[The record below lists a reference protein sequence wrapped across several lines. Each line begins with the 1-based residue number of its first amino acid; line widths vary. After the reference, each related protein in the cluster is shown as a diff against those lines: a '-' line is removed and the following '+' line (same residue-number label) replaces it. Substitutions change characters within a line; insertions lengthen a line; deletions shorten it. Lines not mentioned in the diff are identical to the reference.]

1 MLVLL
6 RDLVSFVSSLAS
18 HRRYGTVVAATN
30 LAARLVCIDL
40 VNLALFPCQDPDPR
54 ASSRSIAPC
63 SPSDRDTPNRRCSSC
78 YRSER
83 RVASS
88 SSSSSS
94 SRFTFVS
101 QFPRSVHFLALCRF
115 NASVFIAASV
125 KTTIVQVFTY
135 ISPKWRT
142 IRRAFSPIRER
153 SCRNV
158 RMRGAAFLGTIRT
171 VRGTFLRTLVFV
183 FLATF
188 LWLQI
193 HVISLTGRNSAG
205 QASSNETL
213 FSLVPQELHRFL
225 KDRRNGSSTSA
236 LGNASA
242 ETLTDFEI
250 AEIRRNIER
259 ANAEQRVY
267 NEESFGP
274 LATDAPVIVI
284 QVHTR
289 LTYLRHL
296 IVSLAQAKGIEQ
308 TLLVFSH
315 DVWHPDINYLVQ
327 SVDFCRVMQIFY
339 PHSIQSHPRSFP
351 GEDPNDCPRN
361 IRKEQALALGC
372 VNAKHPDLYGHYR
385 EAKFTQTKHHWWWK
399 ANRVF
404 DQLAITRNHTGMV
417 LFLEE
422 DHYVAEDFI
431 HVLRLMERTC
441 KHSCERCNVLSL
453 GTYLKTYNYFADFS
467 RKAEVIPWISSKH
480 NMGMAFNRVT
490 WNKLRK
496 CASQFCSYDDY
507 NWDWSLQHIAQT
519 CMPPSK
525 GAGIAPRTESGLIT
539 MMMRAPRVFHIG
551 ECGVHH
557 KKTNCESTTV
567 IAKVQNVLQAARNHL
582 FPTQLTLTVA
592 GTAKKTKLRK
602 GNGGWGDTRDHRLCW
617 NITVYPDLLL
627 P

>member
-1 MLVLL
+1 
-6 RDLVSFVSSLAS
+6 
-18 HRRYGTVVAATN
+18 
-30 LAARLVCIDL
+30 
-40 VNLALFPCQDPDPR
+40 
-54 ASSRSIAPC
+54 
-63 SPSDRDTPNRRCSSC
+63 
-78 YRSER
+78 
-83 RVASS
+83 
-88 SSSSSS
+88 
-94 SRFTFVS
+94 
-101 QFPRSVHFLALCRF
+101 
-115 NASVFIAASV
+115 
-125 KTTIVQVFTY
+125 
-135 ISPKWRT
+135 
-142 IRRAFSPIRER
+142 
-153 SCRNV
+153 
-158 RMRGAAFLGTIRT
+158 MRGVAFLGTVRSA
-171 VRGTFLRTLVFV
+171 RGTFLRTLVFV

-188 LWLQI
+188 LWLQL
-193 HVISLTGRNSAG
+193 HVISLTGRDSAG

-225 KDRRNGSSTSA
+225 KDRRNGSSST
-236 LGNASA
+236 LTNAST
-242 ETLTDFEI
+242 ETLTEFEI

-274 LATDAPVIVI
+274 LANDAPVIVI

-339 PHSIQSHPRSFP
+339 PHSIQTHPRTFP

-361 IRKEQALALGC
+361 IRKEQALNLGC
-372 VNAKHPDLYGHYR
+372 INAKHPDLYGHYR

-404 DQLAITRNHTGMV
+404 DQLSITRNHTGIV

-422 DHYVAEDFI
+422 DHYVAEDFL

-441 KHSCERCNVLSL
+441 KHSCKRCNVLSL

-467 RKAEVIPWISSKH
+467 RKFLGVNSALQKELLRGLKRWEASARQQSAKAEDIIGTSDSGRINNGIPSSSSNSGSGSSSTGSSSNSTPTGASNSKNSSVSGNVIVSNTGAAAILPIARNAQIVQSASAWAFQLLPELYNHYQKAEVIPWISSKH

-496 CASQFCSYDDY
+496 CAAQFCSYDDY

-525 GAGIAPRTESGLIT
+525 GPGIAPRTESGLIT

-557 KKTNCESTTV
+557 KKTNCESTAV
-567 IAKVQNVLQAARNHL
+567 IAKVQNVLKAARDHL

-617 NITVYPDLLL
+617 NITVYPDLVL

>member
-1 MLVLL
+1 
-6 RDLVSFVSSLAS
+6 
-18 HRRYGTVVAATN
+18 
-30 LAARLVCIDL
+30 
-40 VNLALFPCQDPDPR
+40 
-54 ASSRSIAPC
+54 
-63 SPSDRDTPNRRCSSC
+63 
-78 YRSER
+78 
-83 RVASS
+83 
-88 SSSSSS
+88 
-94 SRFTFVS
+94 
-101 QFPRSVHFLALCRF
+101 
-115 NASVFIAASV
+115 
-125 KTTIVQVFTY
+125 
-135 ISPKWRT
+135 
-142 IRRAFSPIRER
+142 
-153 SCRNV
+153 
-158 RMRGAAFLGTIRT
+158 MRGSSFLGTIRS
-171 VRGTFLRTLVFV
+171 VRGTFLRMLVFV

-188 LWLQI
+188 LWLQL
-193 HVISLTGRNSAG
+193 HVISLTGRDSAG

-213 FSLVPQELHRFL
+213 FALVPQELHRFL
-225 KDRRNGSSTSA
+225 KERRNGSSTLA
-236 LGNASA
+236 NASA
-242 ETLTDFEI
+242 ETLSELEI
-250 AEIRRNIER
+250 AEIRRNIEK

-274 LATDAPVIVI
+274 LANDAPVIVI

-339 PHSIQSHPRSFP
+339 PHSIQTHPRSFP

-361 IRKEQALALGC
+361 IRKEQALSLGC
-372 VNAKHPDLYGHYR
+372 INAKHPDLYGHYR

-404 DQLAITRNHTGMV
+404 DQLTVTRNHTGMV

-422 DHYVAEDFI
+422 DHYVAEDFL

-467 RKAEVIPWISSKH
+467 RKFLGVNSALQKEFLRGLKRREASTGQQSTKTEDNGGIKAFPSNGVPTGGSNNGNTSVTGNGALLLTVVNRNAHTGQSAPAWAFQLLPDLYNHYQKAEVIPWISSKH

-496 CASQFCSYDDY
+496 CAAQFCSYDDY

-519 CMPPSK
+519 CLPASK
-525 GAGIAPRTESGLIT
+525 GAGIVPRTESGLVT

-557 KKTNCESTTV
+557 KKTNCESTAV
-567 IAKVQNVLQAARNHL
+567 IAKVQNVLKAARDHL

-602 GNGGWGDTRDHRLCW
+602 GNGGWGDVRDHRLCW
-617 NITVYPDLLL
+617 NITVYPDLML

>member
-1 MLVLL
+1 MRGGTLL
-6 RDLVSFVSSLAS
+6 
-18 HRRYGTVVAATN
+18 GGG
-30 LAARLVCIDL
+30 I
-40 VNLALFPCQDPDPR
+40 
-54 ASSRSIAPC
+54 RSI
-63 SPSDRDTPNRRCSSC
+63 
-78 YRSER
+78 
-83 RVASS
+83 
-88 SSSSSS
+88 
-94 SRFTFVS
+94 
-101 QFPRSVHFLALCRF
+101 
-115 NASVFIAASV
+115 
-125 KTTIVQVFTY
+125 
-135 ISPKWRT
+135 
-142 IRRAFSPIRER
+142 
-153 SCRNV
+153 
-158 RMRGAAFLGTIRT
+158 
-171 VRGTFLRTLVFV
+171 RGTFLRTLVVV

-188 LWLQI
+188 LWLQL
-193 HVISLTGRNSAG
+193 HVISLTSRDSAG

-213 FSLVPQELHRFL
+213 FALVPQELHRFL
-225 KDRRNGSSTSA
+225 KDRRNGSSASA
-236 LGNASA
+236 NASS
-242 ETLTDFEI
+242 ETLTEYEI
-250 AEIRRNIER
+250 AEIRRNIEK

-267 NEESFGP
+267 NEEAFGP
-274 LATDAPVIVI
+274 LANDAPVIVV

-296 IVSLAQAKGIEQ
+296 IVSLARAKDIEQ

-339 PHSIQSHPRSFP
+339 PHSIQTHPHSFP

-361 IRKEQALALGC
+361 IRKEQALDIGC

-385 EAKFTQTKHHWWWK
+385 ESKFTQTKHHWWWK

-404 DQLAITRNHTGMV
+404 DQLSITRNHTGMV

-422 DHYVAEDFI
+422 DHYVAEDFL

-467 RKAEVIPWISSKH
+467 RKFVGVNSALKKELLRGLKRREASSGQQQQQPQQQPQQQQQLQQQQQQQQQPAKAKDNGISVSGAGTGAAAEAGTESSDRIGAIPTSGTAVGTTTASSSTSSSGGNVSGAARAVLSAGRSALTAQPVPAWAFQLLPGLYNHYQKAEVIPWISSKH
-480 NMGMAFNRVT
+480 NMGMAFSRVT

-496 CASQFCSYDDY
+496 CAAQFCSYDDY
-507 NWDWSLQHIAQT
+507 NWDWSLQHIAQS
-519 CMPPSK
+519 CLPPSK
-525 GAGIAPRTESGLIT
+525 GAGVAPRTESGLIT

-557 KKTNCESTTV
+557 KKTNCESTAA
-567 IAKVQNVLQAARNHL
+567 IAKVQNVLKAAQQHL

-592 GTAKKTKLRK
+592 GTAKKAKLRK
-602 GNGGWGDTRDHRLCW
+602 GNGGWGDVRDHRLCW
-617 NITVYPDLLL
+617 NMTVNPDLAL

>member
-1 MLVLL
+1 
-6 RDLVSFVSSLAS
+6 
-18 HRRYGTVVAATN
+18 
-30 LAARLVCIDL
+30 
-40 VNLALFPCQDPDPR
+40 
-54 ASSRSIAPC
+54 
-63 SPSDRDTPNRRCSSC
+63 
-78 YRSER
+78 
-83 RVASS
+83 
-88 SSSSSS
+88 
-94 SRFTFVS
+94 
-101 QFPRSVHFLALCRF
+101 
-115 NASVFIAASV
+115 
-125 KTTIVQVFTY
+125 
-135 ISPKWRT
+135 
-142 IRRAFSPIRER
+142 
-153 SCRNV
+153 
-158 RMRGAAFLGTIRT
+158 MRGAAFLGTIRS

-183 FLATF
+183 FMATF

-193 HVISLTGRNSAG
+193 HVISLTGRDSAG

-213 FSLVPQELHRFL
+213 FALVPQELHRFL
-225 KDRRNGSSTSA
+225 KDRRNGSSST
-236 LGNASA
+236 LMNAST
-242 ETLTDFEI
+242 EVLTEFEI
-250 AEIRRNIER
+250 AETRRNMER
-259 ANAEQRVY
+259 ANNEQRVY

-274 LATDAPVIVI
+274 LASDAPIIVI

-339 PHSIQSHPRSFP
+339 PHSIQTHPRSFP

-361 IRKEQALALGC
+361 IRKEQALSLGC
-372 VNAKHPDLYGHYR
+372 INAKHPDLYGHYR

-404 DQLAITRNHTGMV
+404 DQLSITKNHTGMV

-422 DHYVAEDFI
+422 DHYVAEDFL

-441 KHSCERCNVLSL
+441 KHTCKRCNVLSL

-467 RKAEVIPWISSKH
+467 RKFLGVNSALQKELLRGLKRWETSTRQHSAKAEDIVGSGGGKTGAFPSTSSSSSAGSSSGGGGGSGGGSTSNSTPTGTNNGRNNTVTGNSINSSTGASSFVSVARNVQTMQSASAWAFQLLPELYNHYQKAEVIPWISSKH

-496 CASQFCSYDDY
+496 CAAQFCSYDDY

-519 CMPPSK
+519 CLPPSK
-525 GAGIAPRTESGLIT
+525 GPGIAPRTESGLIT

-551 ECGVHH
+551 ECLYELNFVNASGVHH
-557 KKTNCESTTV
+557 KKTNCESTAV
-567 IAKVQNVLQAARNHL
+567 IAKVQNILKAAQEHL

-617 NITVYPDLLL
+617 NITVYPDLVL

>member
-1 MLVLL
+1 
-6 RDLVSFVSSLAS
+6 
-18 HRRYGTVVAATN
+18 
-30 LAARLVCIDL
+30 
-40 VNLALFPCQDPDPR
+40 
-54 ASSRSIAPC
+54 
-63 SPSDRDTPNRRCSSC
+63 
-78 YRSER
+78 
-83 RVASS
+83 
-88 SSSSSS
+88 
-94 SRFTFVS
+94 
-101 QFPRSVHFLALCRF
+101 
-115 NASVFIAASV
+115 
-125 KTTIVQVFTY
+125 
-135 ISPKWRT
+135 
-142 IRRAFSPIRER
+142 
-153 SCRNV
+153 
-158 RMRGAAFLGTIRT
+158 MRGVAFLGTIRS
-171 VRGTFLRTLVFV
+171 VRGTFLRTLVLV

-188 LWLQI
+188 LWLQL
-193 HVISLTGRNSAG
+193 HVISLTDRNSAG
-205 QASSNETL
+205 QAASNETL
-213 FSLVPQELHRFL
+213 FALVPQELHRFL
-225 KDRRNGSSTSA
+225 KDRRNGSSSSLT
-236 LGNASA
+236 NASTD
-242 ETLTDFEI
+242 TLTEFEI
-250 AEIRRNIER
+250 VEIRRNIER

-339 PHSIQSHPRSFP
+339 PHSIQTHPRSFP
-351 GEDPNDCPRN
+351 GEDANDCPRN
-361 IRKEQALALGC
+361 IRKEQALNLGC
-372 VNAKHPDLYGHYR
+372 INAKHPDLYGHYR

-404 DQLAITRNHTGMV
+404 DQLSITNNHTGMV

-422 DHYVAEDFI
+422 DHYVAEDFL

-467 RKAEVIPWISSKH
+467 RKFLGVNNALQKELLRGLKSHREASTTGQQSAKIDELGISGGSGSSSSTSSSLSIGSSSSSNSSSSSSSSSPGGSSGGGGGGGGGSSSTARGSKHPGNANVTGTALLSVARNAQAVQAVSAWAFQLLPDLYNHYQKAEVIPWISSKH

-496 CASQFCSYDDY
+496 CAAQFCSYDDY

-519 CMPPSK
+519 CLPVSK
-525 GAGIAPRTESGLIT
+525 GAGIAPRVDSGLIA

-557 KKTNCESTTV
+557 KKTNCESTAV
-567 IAKVQNVLQAARNHL
+567 IAKVQNVLKAARDHL

-617 NITVYPDLLL
+617 NITVYPDLVL

>member
-1 MLVLL
+1 
-6 RDLVSFVSSLAS
+6 
-18 HRRYGTVVAATN
+18 
-30 LAARLVCIDL
+30 
-40 VNLALFPCQDPDPR
+40 
-54 ASSRSIAPC
+54 
-63 SPSDRDTPNRRCSSC
+63 
-78 YRSER
+78 
-83 RVASS
+83 
-88 SSSSSS
+88 
-94 SRFTFVS
+94 
-101 QFPRSVHFLALCRF
+101 
-115 NASVFIAASV
+115 
-125 KTTIVQVFTY
+125 
-135 ISPKWRT
+135 
-142 IRRAFSPIRER
+142 
-153 SCRNV
+153 
-158 RMRGAAFLGTIRT
+158 MRGSSFLGTIRS

-188 LWLQI
+188 LWLQL
-193 HVISLTGRNSAG
+193 HVINLTGRDSGG
-205 QASSNETL
+205 QSSSNETL
-213 FSLVPQELHRFL
+213 FALVPQELHRFL
-225 KDRRNGSSTSA
+225 KERRNGSSTLA
-236 LGNASA
+236 NASA
-242 ETLTDFEI
+242 ETLTELEI
-250 AEIRRNIER
+250 AEIRRNIEK

-274 LATDAPVIVI
+274 LANDAPVIVI

-339 PHSIQSHPRSFP
+339 PHSIQTHPRSFP
-351 GEDPNDCPRN
+351 GEEPNDCPRN
-361 IRKEQALALGC
+361 IRKEQALSLGC
-372 VNAKHPDLYGHYR
+372 TNAKHPDLYGHYR

-404 DQLAITRNHTGMV
+404 DQLSITRNHTGMV

-422 DHYVAEDFI
+422 DHYVAEDFL

-441 KHSCERCNVLSL
+441 RHSCERCNVLSL

-467 RKAEVIPWISSKH
+467 RKFLGVNSALQKEFLRGLKRRETSTGRRSTRNEDIGGVKAFPSHDIPTDGSSTGNVTAAGNGALLLTVVDRNARTAHSAPAWAFQLLPDLYNHYQKAEVIPWISSKH

-496 CASQFCSYDDY
+496 CAAQFCSYDDY
-507 NWDWSLQHIAQT
+507 NWDWSLQHVAQT
-519 CMPPSK
+519 CLPPSK
-525 GAGIAPRTESGLIT
+525 GAGIAPRTESGLVT

-567 IAKVQNVLQAARNHL
+567 IAKVQNVLKAARDHL

-602 GNGGWGDTRDHRLCW
+602 GNGGWGDVRDHRLCW